1 MREEYAALM
10 RRQQQVSSALQLARL
25 DSEQLET
32 GLSDEGVIVL
42 KEILQQMGAVD
53 NFSSHWQL
61 PTANPFLR
69 AQPPATSAGLIR
81 GQTSKHRGLRTFA
94 QDRTRSRREHSPMH
108 FSQALPDN
116 TAEGAVY
123 LRWRLDSAPCSSLQS
138 VLENR
143 LQPLR
148 DDARQAGVECSLS
161 TSGNERLLKMTGLQ
175 EPMPVVLE
183 YALKELTSAD
193 IAVSQATATTA
204 PLMPIRQL
212 LKALP
217 EHCLEPTAESDDWQ
231 QLWANARWDGLATGL
246 SAQTQAAMGLA
257 LSRVPGRPDNQLT
270 PLSSINSQHLWHC
283 INTGASEHAL
293 LLFCPTAT
301 WDIAD
306 EAAWRLL
313 AHLCQTPFYQ
323 RLRVELQLGYAVFS
337 GLRQIHG
344 QTGLLFG
351 VQSPSVAPVDLL
363 GHIEQFLNELPGM
376 IDDID
381 DLAFAAQR
389 QALADQFVSP
399 ALPVAQAAELL

>member
-1 MREEYAALM
+1 
-10 RRQQQVSSALQLARL
+10 
-25 DSEQLET
+25 
-32 GLSDEGVIVL
+32 
-42 KEILQQMGAVD
+42 
-53 NFSSHWQL
+53 
-61 PTANPFLR
+61 
-69 AQPPATSAGLIR
+69 
-81 GQTSKHRGLRTFA
+81 
-94 QDRTRSRREHSPMH
+94 
-108 FSQALPDN
+108 
-116 TAEGAVY
+116 
-123 LRWRLDSAPCSSLQS
+123 
-138 VLENR
+138 
-143 LQPLR
+143 
-148 DDARQAGVECSLS
+148 
-161 TSGNERLLKMTGLQ
+161 
-175 EPMPVVLE
+175 
-183 YALKELTSAD
+183 
-193 IAVSQATATTA
+193 
-204 PLMPIRQL
+204 MPIRQL

-217 EHCLEPTAESDDWQ
+217 EHCLEPTTESDDWQ

-246 SAQTQAAMGLA
+246 STQTQAAMGLA

-270 PLSSINSQHLWHC
+270 PLSSISSQHLWHC
-283 INTGASEHAL
+283 IDTGSSEHAL

-381 DLAFAAQR
+381 DLAFVAQR
-389 QALADQFVSP
+389 QALADQFVST
-399 ALPVAQAAELL
+399 ALPVAQAAELLWQSKLAGHSSDYLIQLPEAILRIDRAALLDAALRLNKADGGWRCLASSAAPGGPWQAAK